1 LFSLPIAH
9 SPPKPNELSFPY
21 NQRWGLSYWNAL
33 FLRKER
39 FRSVQGKSEAWNRG
53 AYLATALGHCN
64 ERHTPRNNL
73 YALKHD
79 RELAGE
85 VLQGWNAYN
94 ITSDKTYGVGGWTDQ
109 ATGRLLGKGH
119 ANGRGA
125 ASGPMGEVVQNS
137 LQYLTSEDI
146 AALVTAIPLR
156 RPRGSQYRCRRLGS
170 PSRPI
175 RIAPG
180 RTRDR

>member
-1 LFSLPIAH
+1 M
-9 SPPKPNELSFPY
+9 
-21 NQRWGLSYWNAL
+21 
-33 FLRKER
+33 
-39 FRSVQGKSEAWNRG
+39 QGKSEAWNRG

-64 ERHTPRNNL
+64 ECHTPRNNL

-125 ASGPMGEVVQNS
+125 ASAAF
-137 LQYLTSEDI
+137 SEHHRSRN
-146 AALVTAIPLR
+146 AR
-156 RPRGSQYRCRRLGS
+156 SRRLPWS
-170 PSRPI
+170 VVPDRNAD
-175 RIAPG
+175 APRAELRDD
-180 RTRDR
+180 RTGAGVDQPAASGQ